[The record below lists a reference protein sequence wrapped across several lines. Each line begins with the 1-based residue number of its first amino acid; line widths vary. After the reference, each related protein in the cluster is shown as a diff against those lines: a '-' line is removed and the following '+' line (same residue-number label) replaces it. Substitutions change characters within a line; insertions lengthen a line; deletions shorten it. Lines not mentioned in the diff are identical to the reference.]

1 MSNALTLNFNTQ
13 LIISDH
19 SLDSYIYAVKSIP
32 VLSAEEERK
41 LADRFYKEGDLE
53 AARQLVMSHL
63 RFVLYIANGY
73 RGYGL
78 PLTDLVQEGNVGLM
92 KAVKRFNPDLGVRL
106 VSFAVHWIRA
116 EIHEYILRNWRIVKV
131 VTTKAQRK
139 LFFNLRSMKKH
150 LGWMSHQEV
159 ETVAKEL
166 GVSNKDVLEME
177 KRLSMQDVAFD
188 APVDSDEEDE
198 IFAPASYL
206 EDHRYDP
213 AKVIEKNEWEEQ
225 GFEQLQHA
233 FKKLDKRSQDIL
245 QKRWL
250 NEEKATLQELAE
262 QYQVSAERI
271 RQIENNAI
279 KKLKKNMTLVA

>member
-13 LIISDH
+13 LISDN

-32 VLSAEEERK
+32 VLSAEEERE
-41 LADRFYKEGDLE
+41 LADRLYEAGDLE

-73 RGYGL
+73 KGYGL

-92 KAVKRFNPDLGVRL
+92 KAVKRFNPQLGVRL

-139 LFFNLRSMKKH
+139 LFFNLRSMKKR

-159 ETVAKEL
+159 ETIAKDL
-166 GVSNKDVLEME
+166 GVSSKDVLEME

-188 APVDSDEEDE
+188 VPVDSDEEDE

-206 EDHRYDP
+206 EDNRYDP
-213 AKVIEKNEWEEQ
+213 AKVIERNEWEEQ
-225 GFEQLQHA
+225 GLGQLQNA
-233 FKKLDKRSQDIL
+233 FKKLDQRSQDIL
-245 QKRWL
+245 QRRWL
-250 NEEKATLQELAE
+250 NEEKATLQELAQ

-279 KKLKKNMTLVA
+279 KKLKKNITLAA